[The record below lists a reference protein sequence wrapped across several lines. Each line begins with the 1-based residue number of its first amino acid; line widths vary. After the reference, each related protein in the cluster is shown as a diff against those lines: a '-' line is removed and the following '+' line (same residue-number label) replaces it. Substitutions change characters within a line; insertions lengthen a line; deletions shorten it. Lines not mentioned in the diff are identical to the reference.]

1 MKTPK
6 LIKSMMWVFNM
17 DSSIPKPDPLKF
29 SEASLDI
36 TPSWPDKITVLTGRL
51 RFHIKSIVMNVDE
64 TPSCFS
70 EVPIQLRRALLREV
84 YGEVIDEL
92 RDLEYE
98 AYQHDVMFNSSLS
111 ERIGQMITV
120 LETGEM
126 LNGEEVKN
134 D

>member
-1 MKTPK
+1 MKIPK
-6 LIKSMMWVFNM
+6 LIKSMAWVFSM

-36 TPSWPDKITVLTGRL
+36 TPSWPDRITVLTGRL
-51 RFHIKSIVMNVDE
+51 QFQMKSVVNVDVN
-64 TPSCFS
+64 PRCLSD
-70 EVPIQLRRALLREV
+70 VPIQLRRALLREV
-84 YGEVIDEL
+84 YGEVIEEL

-98 AYQHDVMFNSSLS
+98 AYQLDVMCNSSLS
-111 ERIGQMITV
+111 KRIGQMITV

-126 LNGEEVKN
+126 LNWEEVKN

>member
-1 MKTPK
+1 MKIPK
-6 LIKSMMWVFNM
+6 LIKSMAWVFNM

-36 TPSWPDKITVLTGRL
+36 TPSWPDRITVLTGRL
-51 RFHIKSIVMNVDE
+51 QFQMKSVVNVDVN
-64 TPSCFS
+64 PRCLSD
-70 EVPIQLRRALLREV
+70 VPIQLRRALLREV
-84 YGEVIDEL
+84 YGEVIEEL

-98 AYQHDVMFNSSLS
+98 AYQLDVMCNSSLS
-111 ERIGQMITV
+111 KRIGQMITV

>member
-6 LIKSMMWVFNM
+6 LIKSMAWVFNM

-29 SEASLDI
+29 SEASLEI
-36 TPSWPDKITVLTGRL
+36 TPSWPDQITVLTGRL
-51 RFHIKSIVMNVDE
+51 QFQMKSMVNVDVN
-64 TPSCFS
+64 PRCLSD
-70 EVPIQLRRALLREV
+70 VPIQLRRALLREV
-84 YGEVIDEL
+84 YGEVIEEL

-98 AYQHDVMFNSSLS
+98 AYQHDVMYNSSLS
-111 ERIGQMITV
+111 KRIGQMITV

>member
-1 MKTPK
+1 MKIPK
-6 LIKSMMWVFNM
+6 LIKSMAWVFNM

-29 SEASLDI
+29 SEASLEI
-36 TPSWPDKITVLTGRL
+36 TPSWPDQITVLTGRL
-51 RFHIKSIVMNVDE
+51 QFQMKSIVNVDVN
-64 TPSCFS
+64 PRCLSD
-70 EVPIQLRRALLREV
+70 VPVQLRRALLREV
-84 YGEVIDEL
+84 YGEVIEEL

-98 AYQHDVMFNSSLS
+98 AYQLDVMCNSSLS
-111 ERIGQMITV
+111 KRIGQMITV

>member
-1 MKTPK
+1 MKIPK
-6 LIKSMMWVFNM
+6 LIKSMAWVFNM
-17 DSSIPKPDPLKF
+17 DSSVPKPDPLKF

-36 TPSWPDKITVLTGRL
+36 TPSWPDQITVLTGRL
-51 RFHIKSIVMNVDE
+51 QFHMKSMVSVDVN
-64 TPSCFS
+64 PRCLSD
-70 EVPIQLRRALLREV
+70 VPIQLRRALLREV
-84 YGEVIDEL
+84 YGEVIEEL

-98 AYQHDVMFNSSLS
+98 AYQLDVMCNSTLS
-111 ERIGQMITV
+111 KRIGQMITV